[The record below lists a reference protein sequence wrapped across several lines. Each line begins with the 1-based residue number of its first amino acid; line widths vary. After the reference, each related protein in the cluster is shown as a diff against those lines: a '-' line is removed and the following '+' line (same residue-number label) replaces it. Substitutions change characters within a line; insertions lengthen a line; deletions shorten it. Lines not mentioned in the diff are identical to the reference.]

1 MLNVRSLVCRW
12 ARPRRQSVRK
22 KSTKPVVESEVI
34 VDLQRWGCTD
44 PVKFSFGKL
53 ARFADGSC
61 VASQGDT
68 SVLVTAVS
76 PEVATESVSSFVP
89 LIVDYRSVKIQ
100 LLTKVVA
107 HHTVLI

>member
-1 MLNVRSLVCRW
+1 MCRW
-12 ARPRRQSVRK
+12 ARPRRQSVRQSVRK

-89 LIVDYRSVKIQ
+89 LTVDYRSVKKRLQKYHI
-100 LLTKVVA
+100 
-107 HHTVLI
+107 TVTLY

>member
-1 MLNVRSLVCRW
+1 MCRW
-12 ARPRRQSVRK
+12 ARPRRQSVRQSVRK

-34 VDLQRWGCTD
+34 VDLQSWGCTD
-44 PVKFSFGKL
+44 PVKLSFGKL

-89 LIVDYRSVKIQ
+89 LTVDYRSVKIRLQ
-100 LLTKVVA
+100 K
-107 HHTVLI
+107 